1 MHTNQYGF
9 IKGRTIQDCLAWAY
23 QFLLICHKSKRDIV
37 ILKLDFEKA
46 FDKLEHQV
54 ILEALRNKGFSAKW
68 VQWIQKILSSGTS
81 LVLLNGVL
89 RKPFQCR
96 RGVRQGDPTLLF
108 VLGAD
113 LLQSVIYDAASRNII
128 SHPIGQE
135 FGGDFPISS
144 MPMSPLSFYQLM
156 LPNLPGS
163 TRLKVTF
170 NKSF

>member
-23 QFLLICHKSKRDIV
+23 QFLLIRHKSKRDIV

-54 ILEALRNKGFSAKW
+54 ILEVLRNKGFSTK
-68 VQWIQKILSSGTS
+68 WIQKILSSGTS

-144 MPMSPLSFYQLM
+144 MPMSPSSFYQLM